1 MRTLYILIMSLFL
14 CITSYAQNLDSLKTV
29 AATYKATYGETDHRY
44 LDALNKVVRRA
55 NEQEEFDVAY
65 TFRKEYYEIVK
76 SKYGTE
82 SPEYAD
88 ACMRMGTVT
97 YRSVGLEE
105 GLKFYLESIALHE
118 KLALYNDNYFTILSI
133 MCQMYEQKGDYE
145 SAHATRNKLITL
157 LEPKAD
163 DYAAHLLSAYAATY
177 PYLINV
183 GKYEQQIL
191 YMDKAQAL
199 IRKYNL
205 AEDFPDLTA
214 LVFGTPRL
222 CYNQIGKYNKAIE
235 AGKSSQAFFAGVYG
249 EDCLH
254 VAQYYV
260 MIGIDY
266 LFAKN
271 YKTSLEYF
279 IKGIERLENIYNAA
293 GVAISSDQ
301 TYLPALTLAAGIYE
315 KYDDLNNANL
325 CRKKADETFRAS
337 GDTASED
344 YCDNLHTLYL
354 NYSMTG
360 QFSAMTQRY
369 HELEPL
375 ALKYYGED
383 SDEYFRFITGS
394 FDAFLMTNQKDIAL
408 EVCDKVNALK
418 NSPRAVGLFT
428 KASVYMQF
436 KDGEKSIPLLEEC
449 LAELHASKNSQ
460 EKALLPMCYNSLGY
474 IYMDYDLQKAELY
487 LQKAVEYS
495 KIYSKADPGALVEPT
510 MNLGMIHYRSG
521 KYKNAL
527 EYFIKARDIAF
538 KDKNEYQVT
547 TCLNNIGLAYI
558 MLGDYANAISILEQ
572 AKDMAAQY
580 AGTNS
585 VVYAMT
591 LQNLSVYY
599 GNLYEYD
606 KCIEITSTVLGIF
619 ESIYGM
625 NSKEYGAAIHN
636 MGIFNMYKNDYQTAA
651 LCYMESIKIHE
662 ALPDDNRQFISMSYG
677 SLGQALCHLGKMEE
691 GQAAY
696 TKSANIL
703 DELGLSESL
712 DAVQLLDMYAY
723 SLLEKLDSRSADFF
737 MNAIVTAEKI
747 GVDNHPVAFH
757 AKMNYG
763 MASLLK
769 DGPFDG
775 YVDLMVSSLKDQYQN
790 NFGLYNESER
800 EQFWSKYMHLHDIL
814 FSCRNSDRDNGSLYD
829 YLLTTKGMLLNTS
842 ISLSKLIESS
852 NDESLIGDFNGLT
865 EIRKQ
870 IASLEQIPHQVNSNV
885 IDSLRNE
892 ANKIERRLISGSKE
906 YGTYTSGLTV
916 SWESIL
922 SKLKKNETAI
932 EFVEYTDYRSN
943 KDKYS
948 ALVLKKGWKYPKFIE
963 ICDREVIDSLLNAKS
978 EDDYAV
984 RINSLYAESGLYNAV
999 WKSLEGELALGDIVY
1014 FSPSGALHNLSIE
1027 SVQDYDGICI
1037 SDKYDLRRVS
1047 STRDIALGKNDHN
1060 FRGYNSATLYGGIH
1074 YDVDVEKMRLN
1085 SQTYDYTAT
1094 RSMQLERGDTTR
1106 SDLVYL
1112 RGTEEEIR
1120 KVSQLLQDGNI
1131 TCTLL
1136 KGEMA
1141 NEESFKNL
1149 SAENCNIL
1157 HVATHGFYLP
1167 TDKAEK
1173 SDFLKSMPIF
1183 APNANGII
1191 QFDPIATSMLR
1202 SGLAFAGGNKAW
1214 KGEQVPEGIDDGIAT
1229 SSEIS
1234 NMNLSNT
1241 DLIVLSACET
1251 GLGEVNDEGVF
1262 GLQRAFKNAGVNTII
1277 MSLWKVNDHITQM
1290 MMTSFY
1296 AHLLSGK
1303 TKRDSFRLAQQEI
1316 SAEYPNPYQWAAFIM
1331 LD

>member
-1 MRTLYILIMSLFL
+1 MSLFL
-14 CITSYAQNLDSLKTV
+14 CVTSYAQNLDSLKIV
-29 AATYKATYGETDHRY
+29 AASCKDMYGANDQRY
-44 LDALNKVVRRA
+44 LDALNKIVRRA
-55 NEQEEFDVAY
+55 NELEEFDVAY
-65 TFRKEYYEIVK
+65 TYRKEYYELVK
-76 SKYGTE
+76 SKFGAE
-82 SPEYAD
+82 SAEYAD

-118 KLALYNDNYFTILSI
+118 KLALYNENYFTILSI
-133 MCQMYEQKGDYE
+133 MCQMYEQKNDYE
-145 SAHATRNKLITL
+145 SAHATRSKLISS

-163 DYAAHLLSAYAATY
+163 EYAAYLLNAYAATY
-177 PYLINV
+177 PYLLNA
-183 GKYEQQIL
+183 GKYEQQIQ
-191 YMDKAQAL
+191 YMNKAQSL
-199 IRKYNL
+199 IRRYNL
-205 AEDFPDLTA
+205 AEEFPDQTA
-214 LVFGTPRL
+214 LVFGAPRF
-222 CYNQIGKYNKAIE
+222 CYDQMGKYNKAIE

-249 EDCLH
+249 EDSLP
-254 VAQYYV
+254 VAQYFV

-266 LFAKN
+266 LFAKD

-279 IKGIERLENIYNAA
+279 VRGIEGLEKIYQDAK
-293 GVAISSDQ
+293 VSISSEQ
-301 TYLPALTLAAGIYE
+301 TYLPGLTLAAGIYE
-315 KYDDLNNANL
+315 KYDDLSNANI
-325 CRKKADETFRAS
+325 CRQKADAVFRAS

-344 YCDNLHTLYL
+344 YCDNLHALFL

-360 QFSAMTQRY
+360 QFHSMTQRY
-369 HELEPL
+369 HELERL

-394 FDAFLMTNQKDIAL
+394 FDAFLHTHQKDMAL

-418 NSPRAVGLFT
+418 NSPHSVGLFS
-428 KASVYMQF
+428 KASVYLQF
-436 KDGEKSIPLLEEC
+436 KEEDRAIPLLEEC
-449 LAELHASKNSQ
+449 LRELFASKNSQ
-460 EKALLPMCYNSLGY
+460 EKTLIPMCYNSLGF
-474 IYMDYDLQKAELY
+474 IHMDYDVKKAEEY

-495 KIYSKADPGALVEPT
+495 KIYGKDDPGALVEPT
-510 MNLGMIHYRSG
+510 LNLGMVHYRSG
-521 KYKNAL
+521 EYKTAL
-527 EYFIKARDIAF
+527 EYFLKARDLAL
-538 KDKNEYQVT
+538 KDKNVYHVT
-547 TCLNNIGLAYI
+547 TTLNNIGLTYI
-558 MLGDYANAISILEQ
+558 MLGDYASAISILEQ
-572 AKDMAAQY
+572 ARDMAAQY

-591 LQNLSVYY
+591 LQNLTVYY

-606 KCIEITSTVLGIF
+606 KCIEMTRNVADIF
-619 ESIYGM
+619 ESIYGKK
-625 NSKEYGAAIHN
+625 SKEYGAAIHN
-636 MGIFNMYKNDYQTAA
+636 LGIFNMYRNDYQTAA

-662 ALPDDNRQFISMSYG
+662 ALLDDNRKFISMSYG

-703 DELGLSESL
+703 DELGLAQSF

-737 MNAIVTAEKI
+737 MNAIVTAEDLGI
-747 GVDNHPVAFH
+747 DNHPVVFH
-757 AKMNYG
+757 AKANYG

-775 YVDLMVSSLKDQYQN
+775 YVGLMVSSLKDQYQS
-790 NFGLYNESER
+790 NFGLYNERER
-800 EQFWSKYMHLHDIL
+800 EQFWSKYALLHDIL

-829 YLLTTKGMLLNTS
+829 YILTTKGMLLNTS
-842 ISLSKLIESS
+842 INLSKLIESS
-852 NDESLIGDFNGLT
+852 NDKSLIEDLRRLT
-865 EIRKQ
+865 EMRKL
-870 IASLEQIPHQVNSNV
+870 IVSLEQIPNQGNTNV
-885 IDSLRNE
+885 KDSLSIE
-892 ANKIERRLISGSKE
+892 ANKLERLLISRSKE
-906 YGTYTSGLTV
+906 YGAYTSSLTV
-916 SWESIL
+916 SWENIQ

-932 EFVEYTDYRSN
+932 EFIEYTDYRAN

-963 ICDREVIDSLLNAKS
+963 ICDREVVDSLLNARL
-978 EDDYAV
+978 EADYTV
-984 RINSLYAESGLYNAV
+984 RINSLYAESNLYEAV
-999 WKSLEGELALGDIVY
+999 WKSIEQELTVGDVVY
-1014 FSPSGALHNLSIE
+1014 FSPAGALHNLAIE
-1027 SVQDYDGICI
+1027 SVQDYDGIYV
-1037 SDKYDLRRVS
+1037 SEKYDLRRVS
-1047 STRDIALGKNDHN
+1047 STRDIVHGTNDHT
-1060 FRGYNSATLYGGIH
+1060 FGAYNTATLYGGIH

-1085 SQTYDYTAT
+1085 SQVYDRTTT

-1112 RGTEEEIR
+1112 KGSEEEIR
-1120 KVSQLLQDGNI
+1120 KVSALLQDSNI
-1131 TCTLL
+1131 SCTLL

-1149 SAENCNIL
+1149 SATNCDIL
-1157 HVATHGFYLP
+1157 HIATHGFYLP
-1167 TDKAEK
+1167 TEKAGN

-1183 APNANGII
+1183 APNANGIV

-1214 KGEQVPEGIDDGIAT
+1214 KGEGVPEGIDDGIAT
-1229 SSEIS
+1229 SSEIA

-1262 GLQRAFKNAGVNTII
+1262 GLQRAFKNAGVNTIV

-1296 AHLLSGK
+1296 RHLLNGK
-1303 TKRDSFRLAQQEI
+1303 SKRDSFRLAQQEI
-1316 SAEYPNPYQWAAFIM
+1316 RAEYPNPYQWAAFIM